1 MTVAQAAEHFKVSK
15 EAIHNR
21 IRRGSLNSIVENGVK
36 YVAVAEVKST
46 PSKHEDQRY
55 YDYIEEENTRLRER
69 VNKLENETTSLRD
82 KREASLIAER
92 EKIEQ
97 IYKERDEQLR
107 TVLHVVASKFLTA
120 QNMNQVIDDAVSSNE
135 TSEDAEVISEV
146 PIVTQD
152 ENDAISDPVN
162 MKRGGIVMLIT
173 ICGFLVHGALGLQ
186 PCVVAMAGATL
197 ALAVCNID
205 IEHSLEK
212 IEWGTLFFFIGLFY
226 G

>member
-1 MTVAQAAEHFKVSK
+1 MTKMTVAQAAEHYKVSK

-21 IRRGSLNSIVENGVK
+21 IRRGSLNSVVENGVK

-46 PSKHEDQRY
+46 PPKHEDQRY
-55 YDYIEEENTRLRER
+55 YNYIEEENTRLRER

-120 QNMNQVIDDAVSSNE
+120 QNMNQVIDDAVSNNE
-135 TSEDAEVISEV
+135 TSEDAEVISET
-146 PIVTQD
+146 PIVIQD
-152 ENDAISDPVN
+152 DDSDAISLKKFLKLKDYSKKKSKKIRIRFEKYAQKD
-162 MKRGGIVMLIT
+162 KRISI
-173 ICGFLVHGALGLQ
+173 IK
-186 PCVVAMAGATL
+186 
-197 ALAVCNID
+197 
-205 IEHSLEK
+205 EK
-212 IEWGTLFFFIGLFY
+212 IYIYPSSFDYSDLL
-226 G
+226 

>member
-1 MTVAQAAEHFKVSK
+1 MTKMTVAQAAEHYKVSK

-21 IRRGSLNSIVENGVK
+21 IRRGSLNSVVENGVK

-46 PSKHEDQRY
+46 PTKHEDQRY
-55 YDYIEEENTRLRER
+55 YNYIEEENTRLRER

-135 TSEDAEVISEV
+135 TSEDAEVISEA

-152 ENDAISDPVN
+152 DNDAISLKKFLKFKDYSKKKSKKIQVRFEKYAQKD
-162 MKRGGIVMLIT
+162 KRISI
-173 ICGFLVHGALGLQ
+173 IK
-186 PCVVAMAGATL
+186 
-197 ALAVCNID
+197 
-205 IEHSLEK
+205 EK
-212 IEWGTLFFFIGLFY
+212 IYIYPSSFDYSDLL
-226 G
+226 

>member
-21 IRRGSLNSIVENGVK
+21 IRRGSLNSVVENGIK
-36 YVAVAEVKST
+36 YVAVAEAKAT
-46 PSKHEDQRY
+46 PAKHADQRY
-55 YDYIEEENTRLRER
+55 YDYIEEENSRLRER

-120 QNMNQVIDDAVSSNE
+120 QNMNQVIDDAVSNNE

-146 PIVTQD
+146 PIVVQD
-152 ENDAISDPVN
+152 ESDAISLKKFLKLKDYN
-162 MKRGGIVMLIT
+162 KKKSKKIKARFEKNAQKDKRIKI
-173 ICGFLVHGALGLQ
+173 IK
-186 PCVVAMAGATL
+186 
-197 ALAVCNID
+197 
-205 IEHSLEK
+205 EK
-212 IEWGTLFFFIGLFY
+212 IYLYPNSFDYSDLL
-226 G
+226 